1 MCVLRRVLEAAFW
14 LLLVLGQL
22 PGALLLLPVG
32 LVVGTHDAL
41 APALRDLLRWPPAE
55 PVGPLPPARSQRTQ
69 QPSAWGGPDIENA
82 SAGMHERRRRKFGHD
97 R

>member
-55 PVGPLPPARSQRTQ
+55 PVGPLPPARRPT
-69 QPSAWGGPDIENA
+69 PTTTL
-82 SAGMHERRRRKFGHD
+82 GMGRSRHRECFRRHARKAQEEV
-97 R
+97 RP